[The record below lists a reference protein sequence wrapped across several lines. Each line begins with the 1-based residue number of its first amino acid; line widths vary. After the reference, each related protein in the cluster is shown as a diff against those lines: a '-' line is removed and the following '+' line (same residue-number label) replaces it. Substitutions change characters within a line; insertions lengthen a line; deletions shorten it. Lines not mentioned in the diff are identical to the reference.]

1 MLYDCF
7 RAASYKLFNILPRP
21 NIHPS
26 PTGVEGT
33 FIVTYLYQKGDV
45 VLLPKQMVNQLQS
58 KWKGKLK
65 GKAFPIQERS
75 SREIVLIYAN
85 SDIIIRNWR
94 NEADDYYSFFL
105 LPHNGY
111 LQIEE
116 KGCER
121 MSWAERHADK
131 LRIVFEK
138 TTTGLDL
145 IENSLKTLLLTVQNK
160 KYSIA

>member
-26 PTGVEGT
+26 PNGVEGK
-33 FIVTYLYQKGDV
+33 FIVTYLYQKGDM
-45 VLLPKQMVNQLQS
+45 VLSPKQMVNQLHTT
-58 KWKGKLK
+58 WELK
-65 GKAFPIQERS
+65 GKAFPIQKRS
-75 SREIVLIYAN
+75 SREIILIYAN

-94 NEADDYYSFFL
+94 NEEDDYYSFFL

-111 LQIEE
+111 LQIGE
-116 KGCER
+116 KSCER
-121 MSWAERHADK
+121 ISWAERHAEK

-138 TTTGLDL
+138 TTTDLDS
-145 IENSLKTLLLTVQNK
+145 IESSLKALIPTIQNK

>member
-26 PTGVEGT
+26 PNGVAGK
-33 FIVTYLYQKGDV
+33 FIVTYLYQKDDI
-45 VLLPKQMVNQLQS
+45 VLSPKQMVNQLQS
-58 KWKGKLK
+58 KWSLK

-75 SREIVLIYAN
+75 SREIILMYAN
-85 SDIIIRNWR
+85 SDIIIRHWR
-94 NEADDYYSFFL
+94 NEEDDYYSFFL

-111 LQIEE
+111 LQITE
-116 KGCER
+116 KSCDGI
-121 MSWAERHADK
+121 SWAERHAEK

-138 TTTGLDL
+138 TTTDL
-145 IENSLKTLLLTVQNK
+145 NSIENALQALIPIIQNK
-160 KYSIA
+160 KYSIV